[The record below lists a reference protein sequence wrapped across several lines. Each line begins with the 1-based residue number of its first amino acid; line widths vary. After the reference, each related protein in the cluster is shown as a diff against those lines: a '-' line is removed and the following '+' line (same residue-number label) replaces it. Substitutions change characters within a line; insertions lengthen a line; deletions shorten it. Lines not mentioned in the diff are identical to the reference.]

1 MPGRHSSHEE
11 LPEQESTRA
20 RGPLVVLGTL
30 ALVGALAV
38 GGWVVLRPIASEQ
51 ADCTGSIT
59 LRVNAV
65 PDVAPTVTRLAEQY
79 EETGPEAVDRCI
91 QVSVDT
97 VPAGQTANEILT
109 LSGILPN
116 LWIPDTSVWADQVQ
130 ALTEAAAAAP
140 AQPVS
145 GDDAPLRPRLDVSGS
160 LATSP
165 LVIVAPKEAAAAIG
179 GEAQQF
185 SWAQVLGGNVK
196 ATVSAPTSTSEGL
209 VAALTLNKI
218 FGAGDSRDQ
227 LIATM
232 LQYVRSA
239 VPDVN
244 SAYDAMAGD
253 PANAPVFPASEKSV
267 IDHNKDEAK
276 FAALYATEGAFAFN
290 YPVVRVRAAETP
302 NSLDVAAQQF
312 EDYLRS
318 PESVEA
324 FLADG
329 LRNAAGESKGLS
341 PDMGVRGEVPASLG
355 EPQYAEAAA
364 LLKSLSALSLD
375 ARLLA
380 VIDVSGSMLETSPDG
395 KTRIELASTAAKQA
409 IGLFQPTSEVGLWA
423 FSTDQDPPNDW
434 VELVPTAPLGSQV
447 DGVTQASQLIE
458 QTDTLVD
465 ITRGHTAL
473 YDTALAAY
481 RTAKAGY
488 DAGKINSV
496 VLLTDGENDNPDGLS
511 FDSLLTALRAE
522 VDPARPV
529 LLITI
534 GIGPSADMESLQQ
547 ISALTGAAAYQA
559 VDPNDIGSVFLDAMA
574 ARITR

>member
-20 RGPLVVLGTL
+20 RGALVVLGTL

-51 ADCTGSIT
+51 VDCTGSIT

-65 PDVAPTVTRLAEQY
+65 PDVAPTVTRLAEEY
-79 EETGPEAVDRCI
+79 EETGPEAVDRCV

-179 GEAQQF
+179 GDAQQF
-185 SWAQVLGGNVK
+185 SWTQVLGGSVK
-196 ATVSAPTSTSEGL
+196 STVSAPTSTSEGL

-218 FGAGDSRDQ
+218 FGGGETRDQ
-227 LIATM
+227 LVATM

-253 PANAPVFPASEKSV
+253 PATAPVFPASEKSV

-302 NSLDVAAQQF
+302 NSLDVAAQHF
-312 EDYLRS
+312 EDYLRR

-329 LRNAAGESKGLS
+329 LRNAAGESKGLA
-341 PDMGVRGEVPASLG
+341 PEMGVKGEVPASLG

-364 LLKSLSALSLD
+364 LLKTLSALSLD

-380 VIDVSGSMLETSPDG
+380 VMDVSGSMLELTPEGES
-395 KTRIELASTAAKQA
+395 RIELASAAAKQA

-423 FSTDQDPPNDW
+423 FSTRQDPPNDW
-434 VELVPTAPLGSQV
+434 VELVATAPLGSQI
-447 DGVTQASQLIE
+447 DGVTQAERLAQAADELLEIA
-458 QTDTLVD
+458 TGD
-465 ITRGHTAL
+465 TAL

-496 VLLTDGENDNPDGLS
+496 VLLTDGVNDDPQGISLDT
-511 FDSLLTALRAE
+511 LLTNLRAE
-522 VDPARPV
+522 VDPTRPV
-529 LLITI
+529 VLITI
-534 GIGPSADMESLQQ
+534 GIGSDVDMATLQQ
-547 ISALTGAAAYQA
+547 ISAITGAGAYQA
-559 VDPNDIGSVFLDAMA
+559 VNPADIGAVFLDAMA
-574 ARITR
+574 ARTAR